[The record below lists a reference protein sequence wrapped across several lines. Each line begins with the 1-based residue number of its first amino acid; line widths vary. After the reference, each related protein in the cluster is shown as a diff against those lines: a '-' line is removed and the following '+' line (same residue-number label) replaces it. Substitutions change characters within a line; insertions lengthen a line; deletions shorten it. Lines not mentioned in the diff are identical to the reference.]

1 MRGERLN
8 KTVQAVFLAALLVI
22 AGCAEQQ
29 DQPSGRDYTVRGQVR
44 QLPDPANPAS
54 GQFFVSHEA
63 IDDWV
68 GRDGKVV
75 GMDPMMMSFEVA
87 EGVSLEGLQR
97 GDAIEFT
104 LHVDWKAGTPVEI
117 TAIRKLPPGTRLVFR
132 EAKPPREQ

>member
-1 MRGERLN
+1 MRGEGLN
-8 KTVQAVFLAALLVI
+8 KTVQAVFLAALMVV
-22 AGCAEQQ
+22 AGCTKQEKQS
-29 DQPSGRDYTVRGQVR
+29 SGRDYTVRGQVR
-44 QLPDPANPAS
+44 QLPDPANPAA

-68 GRDGKVV
+68 GREGKIV
-75 GMDPMMMSFEVA
+75 GMDPMTMSFEVA

-97 GDAIEFT
+97 GDVIEFT
-104 LHVDWKAGTPVEI
+104 LHVDWKASPPVEI